1 MKKNKEKIEKEEIIK
16 DIVKDKEDIDIKNM
30 PKKEKIKEKKKES
43 TFYKTLSTFTL
54 ILSIAYLTYSLL
66 ITDSILTNIM
76 KISDYRL
83 TIGYNNFNYTFS
95 SEKEKNQPKNI
106 WLALICGVFIGF
118 INGFFGGGG
127 GMICVPVLTSIL
139 KLPEKVAHAT
149 TILIILPMCV
159 TSLII
164 YFLHSELD
172 LALSWPV
179 LVGFVVGGVIG
190 AIILKKINNEILKL
204 VFDFIILSAGVL
216 SIIKF

>member
-1 MKKNKEKIEKEEIIK
+1 
-16 DIVKDKEDIDIKNM
+16 
-30 PKKEKIKEKKKES
+30 
-43 TFYKTLSTFTL
+43 
-54 ILSIAYLTYSLL
+54 
-66 ITDSILTNIM
+66 M

-164 YFLHSELD
+164 YFLHSKLD

-216 SIIKF
+216 SIIKFWFNLLINKNNNLINSNYY